1 MAWRRTGESGSRKL
15 GASTEESMQST
26 ELKNQIVLVDDEP
39 NIRETVAFIL
49 EAEGFDVV
57 TAADGVEGLERVR
70 AVKPKVV
77 LLDVMMPRMDGY
89 EVCQAI
95 RADPELQGVFI
106 LILTA
111 KGQKADELKA
121 LEVGADLYMSKPF
134 DDEVVLQV
142 IQDVFEGRLV
152 SQVHAG
158 GASPV
163 VHYQRA

>member
-1 MAWRRTGESGSRKL
+1 MNNL
-15 GASTEESMQST
+15 
-26 ELKNQIVLVDDEP
+26 ELQNRILLVDDEP

-49 EAEGFDVV
+49 EAEGYDVD
-57 TAADGVEGLERVR
+57 TAVDGVDGLEKVR
-70 AVKPKVV
+70 QVKPKLV

-95 RADPELQGVFI
+95 RADPSLAGVFI

-111 KGQKADELKA
+111 KGQKSDELKA

-134 DDEVVLQV
+134 DDEIVVQV

-152 SQVHAG
+152 SQV
-158 GASPV
+158 GAIGETHV

>member
-1 MAWRRTGESGSRKL
+1 
-15 GASTEESMQST
+15 
-26 ELKNQIVLVDDEP
+26 
-39 NIRETVAFIL
+39 
-49 EAEGFDVV
+49 
-57 TAADGVEGLERVR
+57 
-70 AVKPKVV
+70 
-77 LLDVMMPRMDGY
+77 MDGY

-95 RADPELQGVFI
+95 RADSELQGVFI

>member
-1 MAWRRTGESGSRKL
+1 MNN
-15 GASTEESMQST
+15 Q
-26 ELKNQIVLVDDEP
+26 ELQNRIVLVDDEP

-49 EAEGFDVV
+49 EAEGYDVD
-57 TAADGVEGLERVR
+57 TAVDGIDGLEKVR
-70 AVKPKVV
+70 AAKPKLV

-89 EVCQAI
+89 EVCQTI
-95 RADPELQGVFI
+95 RSDPALAGVFI

-111 KGQKADELKA
+111 KGQKSDELKA

-134 DDEVVLQV
+134 DDEIVVQV

-152 SQVHAG
+152 SQVGSAG
-158 GASPV
+158 DAPV

>member
-1 MAWRRTGESGSRKL
+1 MSNNL
-15 GASTEESMQST
+15 NDMV
-26 ELKNQIVLVDDEP
+26 VLVDDEP

-49 EAEGFDVV
+49 EAEGLEVE
-57 TAADGVEGLERVR
+57 TGSDGVEGLE
-70 AVKPKVV
+70 AVKRCKPKVV

-95 RADPELQGVFI
+95 RRDADLAGVFI

-111 KGQKADELKA
+111 RGQKSDEVKA

-142 IQDVFEGRLV
+142 IQEVFEGRLA
-152 SQVHAG
+152 SRHGTAG
-158 GASPV
+158 SSTG
-163 VHYQRA
+163 VHYQRSAAS